1 MKTRSKALLLT
12 LCAVL
17 LVTASVLGT
26 MAFLTSN
33 DEVVNTFSVGSVAI
47 RLDEAKANTDGSLVE
62 GADRVK
68 ANSYKL
74 LPGHTYNKDPMVTV
88 LNGSE
93 AQLHQDDCHLLQGQ
107 CSGCYLCSH
116 RRRSDQH
123 LQRL

>member
-47 RLDEAKANTDGSLVE
+47 KLDEAKANTDGSLVD

-68 ANSYKL
+68 ANSY
-74 LPGHTYNKDPMVTV
+74 NA
-88 LNGSE
+88 GS
-93 AQLHQDDCHLLQGQ
+93 
-107 CSGCYLCSH
+107 
-116 RRRSDQH
+116 H
-123 LQRL
+123 LQQRPHGHRSERQ

>member
-47 RLDEAKANTDGSLVE
+47 KLDEAKANTDGSLVD

-74 LPGHTYNKDPMVTV
+74 LPGHTYNKDSMVTAISLPV
-88 LNGSE
+88 AKQTS
-93 AQLHQDDCHLLQGQ
+93 
-107 CSGCYLCSH
+107 
-116 RRRSDQH
+116 
-123 LQRL
+123 